1 MPVERTVAVL
11 VGSLRRDSFNRKAAK
26 AVVSLAPPHL
36 KFEFLQIGDLPPYNE
51 DADDDTP
58 PELWAAFRAD
68 IARCDAVL
76 FATPEYNRSVP
87 GVLKNAI
94 DVASRPYAK
103 GALLNKPAAIISVS
117 IGQIG
122 GFGANHHLRQSFAYL
137 NMPTLGQPEIYLGPA
152 SQLFGEGGEIL
163 KDSTRELLKRFI
175 DAFADWIETTAPES
189 IGITSEVKRGTDQ
202 AGTKA
207 H

>member
-11 VGSLRRDSFNRKAAK
+11 VGSLRRESFNRKAAQ
-26 AVVSLAPPHL
+26 AVAALAPPHL

-51 DADDDTP
+51 DADGDEA
-58 PELWAAFRAD
+58 PELWKIFRED
-68 IARCDAVL
+68 IARADAVL

-94 DVASRPYAK
+94 DVASRPPRK
-103 GALLNKPAAIISVS
+103 GALLNKPAAVMSTS

-122 GFGANHHLRQSFAYL
+122 GFGANHHLRQMLAYL

-152 SQLFGEGGEIL
+152 SKLFGEDGELL
-163 KDSTRELLKRFI
+163 KDSTRDLLTKFV
-175 DAFADWIETTAPES
+175 DAFDAWIERFASDAEAAPAAKVEQ
-189 IGITSEVKRGTDQ
+189 EKRV
-202 AGTKA
+202 

>member
-1 MPVERTVAVL
+1 MAVERTVAVL
-11 VGSLRRDSFNRKAAK
+11 VGSLRRESFNRKAAK
-26 AVVSLAPPHL
+26 AVAGLAPAHL

-58 PELWAAFRAD
+58 PDLWTAFRTD

-94 DVASRPYAK
+94 DIASRPYAK

-122 GFGANHHLRQSFAYL
+122 GFGANHHLRQMLAYL

-163 KDSTRELLKRFI
+163 KGSTRDLLKKFA
-175 DAFADWIETTAPES
+175 DAFAEWIETIAPEPIDMS
-189 IGITSEVKRGTDQ
+189 SEAKRGTEQ
-202 AGTKA
+202 VGT

>member
-1 MPVERTVAVL
+1 MPAERTVAVL
-11 VGSLRRDSFNRKAAK
+11 VGSLRRESFNRR
-26 AVVSLAPPHL
+26 AVHAVAELAPPHV
-36 KFEFLQIGDLPPYNE
+36 KFNFLQIGDLPPYNQ
-51 DADDDTP
+51 DAEGDQA
-58 PELWAAFRAD
+58 PELWTAFREEIRAAD
-68 IARCDAVL
+68 AIL

-94 DVASRPYAK
+94 DVASRPPGK

-122 GFGANHHLRQSFAYL
+122 GFGANHHLRQMLAYL

-152 SQLFGEGGEIL
+152 AHLFGESGEIL
-163 KDSTRELLKRFI
+163 KDSTRDLLRTFI
-175 DAFADWIETTAPES
+175 QAFADWIEKFAEDAETSKAAQQAEEQGRTA
-189 IGITSEVKRGTDQ
+189 
-202 AGTKA
+202 